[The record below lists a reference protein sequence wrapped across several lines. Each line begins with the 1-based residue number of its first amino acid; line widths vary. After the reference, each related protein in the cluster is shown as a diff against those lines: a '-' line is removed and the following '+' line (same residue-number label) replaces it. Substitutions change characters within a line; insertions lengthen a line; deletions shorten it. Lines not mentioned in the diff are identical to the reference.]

1 MTEYAIYTMSF
12 GENLKAFRDRDSPGR
27 VALLSQGTSL
37 ITCSSGDK
45 GVGTEVAGRPSTPA
59 RSPVR
64 DFYLKGGVISPASGS
79 CEASGAL
86 PGPQKNPN
94 ESQAHAATA
103 TRVTG
108 QSDFPKPR
116 GPGSGAGLLQGPRAH
131 AFRSPPP
138 GEVLPAPRAPQPPP

>member
-1 MTEYAIYTMSF
+1 MSF

-59 RSPVR
+59 RSPAR

-103 TRVTG
+103 TCVTG

-138 GEVLPAPRAPQPPP
+138 GGVLPAPRAPQPPP